1 MRGLFSRL
9 LQKKNFWGKKSHRQM
24 PFASHVALQQAW
36 SVLKSMYRDPKG
48 DQAKIDHNQN
58 IMRNPMGFDA
68 RWCATAGCNAMA
80 KRGSHYCVPCNVR
93 LEEMRENS

>member
-1 MRGLFSRL
+1 MSE
-9 LQKKNFWGKKSHRQM
+9 M
-24 PFASHVALQQAW
+24 ALQQAW
-36 SVLKSMYRDPKG
+36 SVLKSMYRDPASAPT
-48 DQAKIDHNQN
+48 DEETQYQIDHNQN